1 MLNMSALISFLNS
14 INSTGTT
21 IDTDLYAF
29 ISAGQSNI
37 DGRCALVDAPEWLDQ
52 DNPEIAKLKVWNS
65 TQYNNFK
72 LGVNTGSDNN
82 AQTTWAFDMVFYHL
96 YSEYKNRNLY
106 LIKRSH
112 GGTPIYIQPE
122 GNEKGCWNVDFD
134 SIPVGTPKLLQELE
148 YKFNSGKTYIDN
160 LGKTLSVKAILWYQG
175 GTDVEIGGDAI
186 TDYKENFRNVI
197 NYIREDIVGDPT
209 VPFLF
214 VTQSHNSLTYNSV
227 MESGQTELVSEM
239 VNLYMVDAKDVVM
252 QVDNIH
258 INADG
263 AEWVG
268 TDAYDQLKLII

>member
-1 MLNMSALISFLNS
+1 MLNMNNALISFLNS
-14 INSTGTT
+14 ISNTGIT
-21 IDTDLYAF
+21 DTDFYTF

-37 DGRCALVDAPEWLDQ
+37 DGRCALVDAPDWLDQ
-52 DNPEIAKLKVWNS
+52 NNPEISKLKVWNL
-65 TQYNNFK
+65 TQYDNFK

-106 LIKRSH
+106 LIKRSK

-252 QVDNIH
+252 QADNIH